1 VQSSAADA
9 EFFDP
14 QLRESTL
21 RRVASET
28 GGRVYSKASIASLP
42 DDISVL
48 GRGQTL
54 TELKDLWDMPIVFL
68 LLIALVTV
76 EWLVRRRKGLV

>member
-1 VQSSAADA
+1 
-9 EFFDP
+9 
-14 QLRESTL
+14 
-21 RRVASET
+21 
-28 GGRVYSKASIASLP
+28 
-42 DDISVL
+42 
-48 GRGQTL
+48 L